1 MCLVCFRLWQK
12 LIIKS
17 TANKNCVLGGREIC
31 MALKFSIERFKEIPI
46 IQNSGAHT
54 RSQPILM
61 EKCRWTLGKSVFLS
75 EIDVDLGYARLWRS
89 MKRNFGLCNSKMDS
103 CKMIFFDFLPNPNK
117 FRWFQAPQS
126 NLFHHTCPTA
136 ACSVTTCPWKQICDI
151 KSHFSN
157 SS

>member
-31 MALKFSIERFKEIPI
+31 TTLKFSIERFKEIPI

-61 EKCRWTLGKSVFLS
+61 EKCRWTLGKSAFWVRLVLIWGVQDS
-75 EIDVDLGYARLWRS
+75 EEAWNAILA
-89 MKRNFGLCNSKMDS
+89 FATQMDS
-103 CKMIFFDFLPNPNK
+103 CKMIFFDFLRKSNN

-136 ACSVTTCPWKQICDI
+136 SCSVTTCPWKQICDI